1 MYYEEK
7 DFKYLTR
14 RMKDR
19 YDMVKYMT
27 ALVPIIKPA
36 SCDVVWPEINVD
48 DAKNVETEELN
59 KLYLL
64 FAEIV
69 HCARTNK
76 EIGVLPDNMHVRAD
90 AIRAMDF
97 LARSINDEPICVNYW
112 LSDGVADG
120 DVDGTET
127 DEDLDYYTEEDN
139 FVEMTIL
146 FVKCMNAARRDGIY
160 VDNVTFW
167 DENHP
172 ANKKEAEE
180 KGGEN

>member
-1 MYYEEK
+1 MFHEEK
-7 DFKYLTR
+7 DSKYLVR

-27 ALVPIIKPA
+27 ALVPIIEPT
-36 SCDVVWPEINVD
+36 SCDIVWPEIYIN
-48 DAKNVETEELN
+48 DAKNVETKELN

-69 HCARTNK
+69 HCARVNG
-76 EIGVLPDNMHVRAD
+76 EIGALPDDMHVRAD

-97 LARSINDEPICVNYW
+97 LARSINDEIICLNYW
-112 LSDGVADG
+112 LCDGVADG
-120 DVDGTET
+120 DVNGAET

-139 FVEMTIL
+139 FVEIAML
-146 FVKCMNAARRDGIY
+146 FVRCMNMARKDGLYI
-160 VDNVTFW
+160 DNVMFW

>member
-1 MYYEEK
+1 MYLEEN
-7 DFKYLTR
+7 FKYIQR
-14 RMKDR
+14 NIGDR
-19 YDMVKYMT
+19 YNMVKYMT
-27 ALVPIIKPA
+27 ALIPIVKPA

-69 HCARTNK
+69 HYASVNK
-76 EIGVLPDNMHVRAD
+76 EIGALPDNMHVRAD

-97 LARSINDEPICVNYW
+97 LARSINDEGICFDYW

-120 DVDGTET
+120 DVNGQET

-139 FVEMTIL
+139 FVEITDL
-146 FVKCMNAARRDGIY
+146 FVRCMNAARRDGLY

>member
-1 MYYEEK
+1 MFHEEK
-7 DFKYLTR
+7 DSKYLER

-27 ALVPIIKPA
+27 ALVPIIEPA
-36 SCDVVWPEINVD
+36 SCDVVWPEIDIND
-48 DAKNVETEELN
+48 EKNVETEELN
-59 KLYLL
+59 RLYLL

-69 HCARTNK
+69 HCARVNK

-97 LARSINDEPICVNYW
+97 FARSINDEPICINYW

-120 DVDGTET
+120 DIDGTET

-139 FVEMTIL
+139 FVEITML
-146 FVKCMNAARRDGIY
+146 FVRCMNAARRDGIY
-160 VDNVTFW
+160 IDNVTFW

>member
-1 MYYEEK
+1 MVHEETK
-7 DFKYLTR
+7 SKYLER
-14 RMKDR
+14 RIKER

-36 SCDVVWPEINVD
+36 SCDIVWPEIDIN

-69 HCARTNK
+69 HCARVNK

-97 LARSINDEPICVNYW
+97 FARSINDEPICINYC
-112 LSDGVADG
+112 LSAVVSDGDING
-120 DVDGTET
+120 
-127 DEDLDYYTEEDN
+127 
-139 FVEMTIL
+139 
-146 FVKCMNAARRDGIY
+146 
-160 VDNVTFW
+160 
-167 DENHP
+167 
-172 ANKKEAEE
+172 
-180 KGGEN
+180 